1 MFGTFRSLD
10 RAHPAVVR
18 RVHVA
23 DLEAGPLTRQSTRA
37 ERRQTPL
44 VGQTGQRVDLVHE
57 LAELGGAE
65 ELLQRRH
72 DGADVDQGLRRD
84 RLDVLG
90 RHPLADHPL
99 HPGEAG
105 AELVLDELADRAQTA
120 VAEVVDVVGLD
131 DDRATRRT
139 PVSSRPSCSATM

>member
-1 MFGTFRSLD
+1 M
-10 RAHPAVVR
+10 
-18 RVHVA
+18 HVA
-23 DLEAGPLTRQSTRA
+23 DLEAGPLTRQSTGA
-37 ERRQTPL
+37 ERGQPALVRQT
-44 VGQTGQRVDLVHE
+44 GERVDLVHE

-72 DGADVDQGLRRD
+72 DGTDVDQGLRRD

-105 AELVLDELADRAQTA
+105 AELVLDQLADRAKTA

-131 DDRATRRT
+131 DDTGPRGDAI
-139 PVSSRPSCSATM
+139 SSRPSCSAMM